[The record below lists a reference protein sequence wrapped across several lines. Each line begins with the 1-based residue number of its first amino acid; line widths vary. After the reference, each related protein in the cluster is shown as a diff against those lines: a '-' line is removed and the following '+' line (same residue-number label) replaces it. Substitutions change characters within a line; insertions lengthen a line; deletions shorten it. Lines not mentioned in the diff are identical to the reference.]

1 MDVSRNQL
9 ELLLWL
15 CLVYVT
21 WGLTDSI
28 QAPFYP
34 IEAESKGA
42 TSSEYGLVFGI
53 IHLAMFFAGPIFGRY
68 MAVLR
73 VKAVFIFGVLG
84 TAVCALL
91 FGFLTF
97 IPSKWGFLGFSYAIR
112 IVEGIAEAGAWSAIL
127 TILVS
132 EFPDRIASVYAWT
145 EASFG
150 FAEILGP
157 TVGALLF
164 ETGGFVLPFELC
176 GGLALVIGVITIIRL
191 PRLLSG
197 DIVSHGSASNNITFS
212 SALHLLKSPGVL
224 VALLGTVYGAV
235 CQGFIETFL
244 VEYLSQ
250 FGLSISV
257 IGVSFLAMSIPYMFA
272 MPAWGYLSD
281 TGWLDP
287 EYISP
292 IGNILIFLSYL
303 YIGPATYF
311 SFSPDYATTEL
322 GLTLIGL
329 GTAATLTATFA
340 MAQKNALMAMEGP
353 PGDCYSLI
361 SGLWTSAFALGNF
374 IGPTLGGPLVD
385 WLGFT
390 GTTPILQL
398 ISVAMLMA
406 DICIIVYTNQNNP
419 TIKMRRKDANSNME
433 KDLYERIE

>member
-34 IEAESKGA
+34 IEAEKKGA

-84 TAVCALL
+84 TGICACL

-112 IVEGIAEAGAWSAIL
+112 IVEGVAEAGAWSSIL

-164 ETGGFVLPFELC
+164 ETGGFILPFELC
-176 GGLALVIGVITIIRL
+176 GALCLIIGVITIIRL
-191 PRLLSG
+191 PSILSG
-197 DIVSHGSASNNITFS
+197 DIESHGTAKNNITFS

-224 VALLGTVYGAV
+224 VALLGTVYGAI

-244 VEYLSQ
+244 EEYLSG
-250 FGLSISV
+250 FGLTITV
-257 IGVSFLAMSIPYMFA
+257 IGVSFLAMSVPYMFA

-281 TGWLDP
+281 TGWLEP

-292 IGNILIFLSYL
+292 IGNGLIFLSYL
-303 YIGPATYF
+303 FID
-311 SFSPDYATTEL
+311 PDYATTEL
-322 GLTLIGL
+322 GLALIGL

-353 PGDCYSLI
+353 PKECYSLI

-374 IGPTLGGPLVD
+374 IGPTLGGPLVN

-398 ISVAMLMA
+398 ISVVMLVA
-406 DICIIVYTNQNNP
+406 DVCILVYTKQNHP
-419 TIKMRRKDANSNME
+419 AIKMRRKDANSNME
-433 KDLYERIE
+433 KDLYERI